1 MERVLSDK
9 AQGWDKWQ
17 EDADRALRTTD
28 SWEGGGPGPTRAVP
42 LPPPAPLCAG
52 PGVLAPAGNQ
62 GEQGTEAAGC
72 SDLAA
77 GGGLNGQRLP
87 TWQPPQVPQAQEP
100 RWGCKGHVTD
110 RWWLLKH
117 TLVFLLDFH

>member
-17 EDADRALRTTD
+17 EEADRALRTTD
-28 SWEGGGPGPTRAVP
+28 SWEVGGPGPSRAVP

-62 GEQGTEAAGC
+62 GEQGAEGAGS

-77 GGGLNGQRLP
+77 GGGLNGRRLLHGSHRRS
-87 TWQPPQVPQAQEP
+87 P
-100 RWGCKGHVTD
+100 RPRDPGGAPRD
-110 RWWLLKH
+110 M
-117 TLVFLLDFH
+117 